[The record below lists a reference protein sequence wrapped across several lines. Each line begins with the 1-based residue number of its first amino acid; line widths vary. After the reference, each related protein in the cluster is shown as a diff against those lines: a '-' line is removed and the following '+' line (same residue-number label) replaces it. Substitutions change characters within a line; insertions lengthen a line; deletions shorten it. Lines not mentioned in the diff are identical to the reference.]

1 MGEVA
6 VQYKI
11 MPDPDIEVNVDD
23 LMNLLQNLDES
34 LGKVHNV
41 EKKPLAFGLMFIELH
56 AVIEDAEG
64 LIDKFEAEM
73 SSIEGVGEIEVL
85 GMGRLL

>member
-23 LMNLLQNLDES
+23 LMGLLQNLDES

-41 EKKPLAFGLMFIELH
+41 EKKPLEFGLMFIELH

-64 LIDKFEAEM
+64 LVDKFEAEM

>member
-11 MPDPDIEVNVDD
+11 MPDPDVEVAIDD
-23 LMNLLQNLDES
+23 LVSSLENINDEV
-34 LGKVHNV
+34 GKIHNV
-41 EKKPLAFGLMFIELH
+41 EKKPLAFGLMYVELH

-64 LIDKFEAEM
+64 LVDKFEEAIT
-73 SSIEGVGEIEVL
+73 SIEGVGEIEVL

>member
-23 LMNLLQNLDES
+23 LMALLQNLDES

-64 LIDKFEAEM
+64 LVDKFEAEM

>member
-11 MPDPDIEVNVDD
+11 MPDPDVEVPID
-23 LMNLLQNLDES
+23 NLVSSLENINDEV
-34 LGKVHNV
+34 GKIHNV
-41 EKKPLAFGLMFIELH
+41 EKKPLAFGLMYVELH

-64 LIDKFEAEM
+64 LVDKFEEAIT
-73 SSIEGVGEIEVL
+73 SIEGVGEIEVL

>member
-11 MPDPDIEVNVDD
+11 MPDPDFEVPIDSLVSSLNEIDD
-23 LMNLLQNLDES
+23 S
-34 LGKVHNV
+34 LGKVHNI
-41 EKKPLAFGLMFIELH
+41 EKKPLAFGLMYVELH

-64 LIDKFEAEM
+64 LVDKFEEAI
-73 SSIEGVGEIEVL
+73 SGIDGVGEIEVL

>member
-11 MPDPDIEVNVDD
+11 MPDPNVEVPIDD
-23 LMNLLQNLDES
+23 LVSS
-34 LGKVHNV
+34 LGKIDNTVGTVHNI
-41 EKKPLAFGLMFIELH
+41 EKKPLAFGLMYVELH

-64 LIDKFEAEM
+64 LIDKFEEAM
-73 SSIEGVGEIEVL
+73 TNIEGVGEIEVL

>member
-23 LMNLLQNLDES
+23 LMGLLQNLDES

-64 LIDKFEAEM
+64 LVDKFEAEM

>member
-11 MPDPDIEVNVDD
+11 MPDPDVEVAID
-23 LMNLLQNLDES
+23 NLVSSLENISDEV
-34 LGKVHNV
+34 GKIHNV
-41 EKKPLAFGLMFIELH
+41 EKKPLAFGLMYVELH

-64 LIDKFEAEM
+64 LVDKFEEAIT
-73 SSIEGVGEIEVL
+73 SIEGVGEIEVL

>member
-11 MPDPDIEVNVDD
+11 MPDPDVEVEIDVIVS
-23 LMNLLQNLDES
+23 S
-34 LGKVHNV
+34 LENMEDSVGKVHNI
-41 EKKPLAFGLMFIELH
+41 EKKPLAFGLMYIELH

-64 LIDKFEAEM
+64 LLDKFETSM
-73 SSIEGVGEIEVL
+73 TSIEGVGEIEVL

>member
-6 VQYKI
+6 VQYKV
-11 MPDPDIEVNVDD
+11 MPDPDVEVAIDD
-23 LMNLLQNLDES
+23 LVTSLENINDEV
-34 LGKVHNV
+34 GKIHNV
-41 EKKPLAFGLMFIELH
+41 EKKPLAFGLMYVELH

-64 LIDKFEAEM
+64 LVDKFEEAM

>member
-6 VQYKI
+6 VQYKV
-11 MPDPDIEVNVDD
+11 MPDPDVEVGIDELVS
-23 LMNLLQNLDES
+23 LLENMEGV
-34 LGKVHNV
+34 GKIHNV
-41 EKKPLAFGLMFIELH
+41 EKKPLAFGLMYVELH

-64 LIDKFEAEM
+64 LVDQFEASM
-73 SSIEGVGEIEVL
+73 SEINGVGEIEVL

>member
-11 MPDPDIEVNVDD
+11 MPDPDVELPIDTLVSSLSKIDD
-23 LMNLLQNLDES
+23 S
-34 LGKVHNV
+34 VGKVHNI
-41 EKKPLAFGLMFIELH
+41 EKKPLAFGLMYVELH

-64 LIDKFEAEM
+64 LVDKFEETITN
-73 SSIEGVGEIEVL
+73 IEGVGEIEVL

>member
-6 VQYKI
+6 VQYKV
-11 MPDPDIEVNVDD
+11 MPDPEVEVAIDD
-23 LMNLLQNLDES
+23 LVTS
-34 LGKVHNV
+34 LENIDNEVGKIHNV
-41 EKKPLAFGLMFIELH
+41 EKKPLAFGLMYVELH

-64 LIDKFEAEM
+64 LVDKFEEAM

>member
-11 MPDPDIEVNVDD
+11 MPDPDVEVPID
-23 LMNLLQNLDES
+23 NLVTSLENISDEV
-34 LGKVHNV
+34 GKIHNV
-41 EKKPLAFGLMFIELH
+41 EKKPLAFGLMYVELH

-64 LIDKFEAEM
+64 LVDKFEEAIT
-73 SSIEGVGEIEVL
+73 SIEGVGEIEVL

>member
-6 VQYKI
+6 VQYKV
-11 MPDPDIEVNVDD
+11 MPDPDVEVAIDD
-23 LMNLLQNLDES
+23 LVTS
-34 LGKVHNV
+34 LENIDNEVGKIHNV
-41 EKKPLAFGLMFIELH
+41 EKKPLAFGLMYVELH

-64 LIDKFEAEM
+64 LVDKFEEAM

>member
-6 VQYKI
+6 VQYKV
-11 MPDPDIEVNVDD
+11 MPDPDVEVAIDD
-23 LMNLLQNLDES
+23 LVTS
-34 LGKVHNV
+34 LENIDNEVGKIHNV
-41 EKKPLAFGLMFIELH
+41 EKKPLAFGLMYVELH

-64 LIDKFEAEM
+64 LVDKFEEAM
-73 SSIEGVGEIEVL
+73 SNIEGVGEIEVL

>member
-56 AVIEDAEG
+56 AVIQDAEG
-64 LIDKFEAEM
+64 LVDKFEAEM

>member
-11 MPDPDIEVNVDD
+11 MPDPDVEVAID
-23 LMNLLQNLDES
+23 NLVSS
-34 LGKVHNV
+34 LENISGEVGKIHNV
-41 EKKPLAFGLMFIELH
+41 EKKPLAFGLMYVELH

-64 LIDKFEAEM
+64 LVDKFEEAIT
-73 SSIEGVGEIEVL
+73 SIEGVGEIEVL

>member
-6 VQYKI
+6 VQYKV
-11 MPDPDIEVNVDD
+11 MPDPDVEVEI
-23 LMNLLQNLDES
+23 DELVSS
-34 LGKVHNV
+34 LENMQGVGKIHNV
-41 EKKPLAFGLMFIELH
+41 EKKPLAFGLMYVELH

-64 LIDKFEAEM
+64 LVDQFEASM
-73 SSIEGVGEIEVL
+73 SEINGVGEIEVL

>member
-6 VQYKI
+6 VQYKV
-11 MPDPDIEVNVDD
+11 MPDPDVEVAIDD
-23 LMNLLQNLDES
+23 LVTS
-34 LGKVHNV
+34 LENIDNEDGKIHNV
-41 EKKPLAFGLMFIELH
+41 EKKPLAFGLMYVELH

-64 LIDKFEAEM
+64 LVDKFEEAM